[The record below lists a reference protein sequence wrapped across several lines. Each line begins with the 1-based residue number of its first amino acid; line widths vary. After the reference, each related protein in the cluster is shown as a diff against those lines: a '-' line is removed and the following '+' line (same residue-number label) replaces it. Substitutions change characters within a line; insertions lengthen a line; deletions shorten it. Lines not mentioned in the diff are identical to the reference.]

1 MGWSA
6 LKKFKVGLVGAGG
19 VSELHLEGYK
29 ANPERVAITAIC
41 DPNAEVLF
49 SRTEKYG
56 IEQRFTDLNDF
67 IQNSGVDAAVVCT
80 PTSIRKQ
87 VVIPLLEAGIPL
99 LVEKPF
105 SDTLSDAAA
114 ITEKAKQ
121 LNVPVAV
128 NQNFRRHYPFEIVKN
143 MVAEQTIGKVTM
155 IIFNEMFFRQDSGW
169 RLDQERHAL
178 SVMGIHWFD
187 GFRQVLGCEA
197 ESVACI
203 MNSSDAVSCKG
214 ETDATVQLRFENG
227 SIVTY
232 TQSFSSRISRTEM
245 IVIGEKG
252 TVRCNHN
259 RVELSLPGDQQP
271 SRVWENQYSRE
282 QNSLDNLEQLLSWVE
297 TGTIASNSAED
308 NLKTVA
314 MLDAAYRSAADSQIV
329 RLNSGIKI

>member
-1 MGWSA
+1 M
-6 LKKFKVGLVGAGG
+6 KKFKVGLVGAGG

-29 ANPERVAITAIC
+29 ANPERVTITAIC
-41 DPNAEVLF
+41 DSNEEILH
-49 SRTEKYG
+49 SRADKYG
-56 IEQRFTDLNDF
+56 IEQRFTDLNAF

-80 PTSIRKQ
+80 PTSVRKQ

-105 SDTLSDAAA
+105 SDTISDAIE

-143 MVAEQTIGKVTM
+143 IVAEQAIGKVTM
-155 IIFNEMFFRQDSGW
+155 ILFNEMFFRQDAGW
-169 RLDQERHAL
+169 RLNQERHAL

-187 GFRQVLGCEA
+187 GFRQILGCEA
-197 ESVACI
+197 ESVVSL
-203 MNSSDAVSCKG
+203 MNSSDAINCKG

-227 SIVTY
+227 TIVTY

-252 TVRCNHN
+252 TVKCNHN
-259 RVELSLPGDQQP
+259 RVELYLGGDHNP
-271 SRVWENQYSRE
+271 YSTWDNHYSRE
-282 QNSLDNLEQLLSWVE
+282 QNSFDNLEQLLTWIE
-297 TGTIASNSAED
+297 TGKVASNSAED

-314 MLDAAYRSAADSQIV
+314 LLDASYRSAAESQII
-329 RLNSGIKI
+329 RLSSGIRI

>member
-29 ANPERVAITAIC
+29 ANPARIEITAIC
-41 DPNAEVLF
+41 DPNEQVLQE
-49 SRTEKYG
+49 RADKYG
-56 IEQRFTDLNDF
+56 IPQRYTDLTTF
-67 IQNSGVDAAVVCT
+67 IQQSGIDAAIVCT

-87 VVIPLLEAGIPL
+87 VVFPLLEAGIPL

-105 SDTLSDAAA
+105 SDTLNDAIE
-114 ITEKAKQ
+114 ITEKAKH

-143 MVAEQTIGKVTM
+143 IIAENTIGKVTM

-169 RLDQERHAL
+169 RLDRERHAL

-187 GFRQVLGCEA
+187 GFRQILSCEA
-197 ESVACI
+197 ESVVCL
-203 MNSSDAVSCKG
+203 MNSSDAINCQG

-232 TQSFSSRISRTEM
+232 TQSFSSSISRTEM

-252 TVRCNHN
+252 TLRCNHGQ
-259 RVELSLPGDQQP
+259 VELYLPGDRNSTQT
-271 SRVWENQYSRE
+271 WENHYSRE
-282 QNSLDNLEQLLSWVE
+282 QNSLDNIEQLLTWIE
-297 TGTIASNSAED
+297 TGAVASNSAED

-314 MLDAAYRSAADSQIV
+314 LLDASYQSAAESQIV
-329 RLNSGIKI
+329 RLKDGVRV